1 METICIDIIFG
12 LLYMFRKKFT
22 TKQGWKP
29 VWSCFRDS
37 YLLFAQFW
45 AGVSFSKVRL
55 TISLIIGKSAEDRIN
70 SFNLCLFSEKPRLHI
85 LVKDVTRWDVNK
97 VGTMWLAKIICS
109 HKTQGDFFQQKGTSY
124 PANIHA
130 MDLLIFFS
138 SRKTGTCVIA
148 FTITFHFEGL
158 PRHFVWEKCT
168 GIWAKCNKN
177 VFKRCWVLHFLSSSV
192 LVVVSVSVF
201 SFLWF
206 SFVLFSVIFSNV
218 VFVGL
223 ASTAGG

>member
-109 HKTQGDFFQQKGTSY
+109 HKTQGDFFQPKRYFLPSKHPCNGF
-124 PANIHA
+124 AH
-130 MDLLIFFS
+130 LFFFKENWHMCYS
-138 SRKTGTCVIA
+138 LYNYISFWRAAKTFCLRKVYRNLGQVQ
-148 FTITFHFEGL
+148 
-158 PRHFVWEKCT
+158 
-168 GIWAKCNKN
+168 
-177 VFKRCWVLHFLSSSV
+177 
-192 LVVVSVSVF
+192 
-201 SFLWF
+201 
-206 SFVLFSVIFSNV
+206 
-218 VFVGL
+218 
-223 ASTAGG
+223 